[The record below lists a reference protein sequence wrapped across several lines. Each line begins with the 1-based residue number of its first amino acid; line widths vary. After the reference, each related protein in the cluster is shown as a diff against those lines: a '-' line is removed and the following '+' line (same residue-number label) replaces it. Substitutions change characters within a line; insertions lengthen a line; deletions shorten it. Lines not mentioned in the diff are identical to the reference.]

1 MTIVPRQFNEEKTVF
16 STNGIKKELKPYLT
30 QYARISS
37 KCIKDLNV
45 KTKIIKYLKENIGEI
60 FSDLGLANI
69 LKIRHKKH
77 KI

>member
-1 MTIVPRQFNEEKTVF
+1 MRKRQYFPQMVL
-16 STNGIKKELKPYLT
+16 KKNLNLTSHNMQELA
-30 QYARISS
+30 QNV
-37 KCIKDLNV
+37 IKDLNV

>member
-1 MTIVPRQFNEEKTVF
+1 MRKRQYFPQMVL
-16 STNGIKKELKPYLT
+16 KKNLNLTSHNMQELA
-30 QYARISS
+30 QNV
-37 KCIKDLNV
+37 IKDLNV
-45 KTKIIKYLKENIGEI
+45 KTKITKYLKENIGEI